1 MDTLSSMVKEALNC
15 VVHHRK
21 TILTKNEKMMIALAE
36 DMARST
42 TDISDVLLERWLEL
56 RCCFSGSSRPK
67 NSTGALA
74 IAQKVRR

>member
-1 MDTLSSMVKEALNC
+1 MVKEALNC

-56 RCCFSGSSRPK
+56 RCCFSERDHHLFIFGKYSLPMVFFR
-67 NSTGALA
+67 LRL
-74 IAQKVRR
+74 VE